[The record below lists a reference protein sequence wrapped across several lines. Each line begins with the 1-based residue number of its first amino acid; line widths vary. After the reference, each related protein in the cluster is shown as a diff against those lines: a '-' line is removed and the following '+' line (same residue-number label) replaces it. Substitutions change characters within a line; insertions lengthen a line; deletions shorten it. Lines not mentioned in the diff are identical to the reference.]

1 MSRIEKALEKA
12 IQKRSQETLDGF
24 TPSAAPEARVPAGSH
39 KAHLD
44 YAAFEQVP
52 RPLVNNP
59 CLITA
64 TQPSSPISEQYR
76 KLKSLLIKMTRSE
89 KSRNSVLVTSTVGGE
104 GKTVT
109 ALNLAITLA
118 QEYDHTVLLVEAD
131 LRRPTI
137 MNYLGL
143 QAGIGLADC
152 VLDGLDVGEALVKTG
167 IGKLSVLPAGR
178 PVKDPVE
185 VFSSVRMAKLL
196 AEVKSRY
203 SDRFVII
210 DSTPLLPF
218 AEGHILAGL
227 VDSVIFVARQDYTP
241 FDKLKEALAS
251 LKTPNL
257 LGVVCNDID
266 GGITGTGY
274 YGYYG
279 YYKYAEKGS

>member
-1 MSRIEKALEKA
+1 MSRIEKALERA
-12 IQKRSQETLDGF
+12 AQKRAGDHTEPQPHMDVEASSN
-24 TPSAAPEARVPAGSH
+24 PSAIPTGVPN
-39 KAHLD
+39 

-52 RPLVNNP
+52 RPSVANP
-59 CLITA
+59 CLVTA
-64 TQPSSPISEQYR
+64 NDPNSPISEQYR

-89 KSRNSVLVTSTVGGE
+89 QSRNSLLVTSTVGGE

-118 QEYDHTVLLVEAD
+118 QEYDHTVLLIEAD

-137 MNYLGL
+137 MSYLGL
-143 QAGIGLADC
+143 QSGVGLADC
-152 VLDGLDVGEALVKTG
+152 ILDGVDVGEVLVKTG

-196 AEVKSRY
+196 QEVKTRY
-203 SDRFVII
+203 SDRFVIV

-218 AEGHILAGL
+218 AEGQILAHL
-227 VDSVIFVARQDYTP
+227 VDSVVFVARQDYTP

-251 LKTPNL
+251 LKNSNL

-266 GGITGTGY
+266 GGITGSGY

-279 YYKYAEKGS
+279 YYKYAQKS

>member
-1 MSRIEKALEKA
+1 MSRIEKALERA
-12 IQKRSQETLDGF
+12 AQKRAAEGA
-24 TPSAAPEARVPAGSH
+24 TPQVPSPPAMTPAATASSAVLS
-39 KAHLD
+39 D

-52 RPLVNNP
+52 HPAVANP
-59 CLITA
+59 CLVTA
-64 TQPSSPISEQYR
+64 TDPNSPISEQYR

-89 KSRNSVLVTSTVGGE
+89 QSRNSLLVTSTVGGE
-104 GKTVT
+104 GKTIT

-118 QEYDHTVLLVEAD
+118 QEYDHTVLLIEAD

-143 QAGIGLADC
+143 HASVGLADC
-152 VLDGLDVGEALVKTG
+152 VLDGVDVGEALVKTG

-178 PVKDPVE
+178 AVKDPVE
-185 VFSSVRMAKLL
+185 VFSSARMAKLL
-196 AEVKSRY
+196 QEVKTRY
-203 SDRFVII
+203 SDRFVIL

-218 AEGHILAGL
+218 AEGQILAHL
-227 VDSVIFVARQDYTP
+227 VDSVIFVARQEYTP
-241 FDKLKEALAS
+241 FDKLKDALAS
-251 LKTPNL
+251 LKSANL

-279 YYKYAEKGS
+279 YYKYPRKSA